1 MTTPRP
7 IYVAGTWR
15 HTKDTAL
22 IRAPFDG
29 AEIGAV
35 CLAGAADI
43 EDAIAAASAAFA
55 ITKRMPTFER
65 ADVCRKVGGALL
77 ARREELAMGMC
88 VEGGKPISDARAEV
102 DRAAHCFE
110 VAASEAEN
118 MGGEMM
124 PLDLRA
130 SSPGRFGVT
139 RRVPIGPISAI
150 SPFNFP
156 LNLAV
161 HKVAPAMAAGCSIV
175 LKPAPQTPTV
185 CLQLAEI
192 IEGAGWP
199 RGALSVVP
207 STPAVADA
215 LVTDE
220 RMKLLTFTGSPG
232 VGWELK
238 KRCGKKKVVLEL
250 GSNAAVVVDEG
261 TDLAFAVPRIVYGAF
276 SYAGQKCISV
286 QRIYVHDKMME
297 TFLPRF
303 LEATAKVKVG
313 DPADPDVLIGPLIN
327 EAAAQR
333 VEGWIDEAKQQG
345 AKVLAGGA
353 RRGNIVPATVL
364 SGVRSDAKVSCA
376 EVFGPVVVIEAFSD
390 FDQVLRQVND
400 SPFGLQAGVFTNH
413 LDRALAAWSELDVGG
428 VIVNDI
434 PTWRIDPMP
443 YGGVKNSGLGREG
456 IRASVQ
462 EMTEV
467 RLLVINQR
475 HHA

>member
-15 HTKDTAL
+15 QTKDTAL

-161 HKVAPAMAAGCSIV
+161 HKVAPAMAAGCS
-175 LKPAPQTPTV
+175 
-185 CLQLAEI
+185 
-192 IEGAGWP
+192 
-199 RGALSVVP
+199 
-207 STPAVADA
+207 
-215 LVTDE
+215 LV
-220 RMKLLTFTGSPG
+220 
-232 VGWELK
+232 
-238 KRCGKKKVVLEL
+238 
-250 GSNAAVVVDEG
+250 
-261 TDLAFAVPRIVYGAF
+261 
-276 SYAGQKCISV
+276 
-286 QRIYVHDKMME
+286 
-297 TFLPRF
+297 
-303 LEATAKVKVG
+303 
-313 DPADPDVLIGPLIN
+313 
-327 EAAAQR
+327 
-333 VEGWIDEAKQQG
+333 
-345 AKVLAGGA
+345 
-353 RRGNIVPATVL
+353 
-364 SGVRSDAKVSCA
+364 
-376 EVFGPVVVIEAFSD
+376 
-390 FDQVLRQVND
+390 
-400 SPFGLQAGVFTNH
+400 
-413 LDRALAAWSELDVGG
+413 
-428 VIVNDI
+428 
-434 PTWRIDPMP
+434 
-443 YGGVKNSGLGREG
+443 
-456 IRASVQ
+456 
-462 EMTEV
+462 
-467 RLLVINQR
+467 
-475 HHA
+475 